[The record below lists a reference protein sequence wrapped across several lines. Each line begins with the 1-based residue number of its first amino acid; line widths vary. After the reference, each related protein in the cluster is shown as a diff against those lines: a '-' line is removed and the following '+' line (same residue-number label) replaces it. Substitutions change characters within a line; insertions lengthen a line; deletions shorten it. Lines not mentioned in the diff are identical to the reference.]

1 MHIVLVD
8 HLQETKKE
16 YKNFKKKEIHDIFI
30 KMNQIKLVFS
40 MTWLMEILKI
50 SLEEQLPIKYCVIEH
65 LILLKIQNMMDT
77 EGALLQWSII
87 FLIKNL
93 LLLYGQG
100 PYGWILW
107 LCELREVN
115 LLPVVVLKIRI
126 FKTKNHLKN

>member
-1 MHIVLVD
+1 
-8 HLQETKKE
+8 
-16 YKNFKKKEIHDIFI
+16 
-30 KMNQIKLVFS
+30 
-40 MTWLMEILKI
+40 MTWLMEILKLK
-50 SLEEQLPIKYCVIEH
+50 LEEHRLIKYCVIKH

-77 EGALLQWSII
+77 KGALLQWSII

-100 PYGWILW
+100 PYGWIFW

-126 FKTKNHLKN
+126 FKTKN